1 MNTESTEKQPT
12 KEEVKAWY
20 MEQIEMAKLR
30 HELAKLQSETV
41 QEEARRIQA
50 TMMIAQMQ
58 APMTSDEPENEEMA
72 MSEEKP
78 TMRSLKR
85 EK

>member
-1 MNTESTEKQPT
+1 MSTESTEKQPT
-12 KEEVKAWY
+12 KEEVMAWY
-20 MEQIEMAKLR
+20 KEQIEMAKLR

-58 APMTSDEPENEEMA
+58 APMSSEEEQEEM
-72 MSEEKP
+72 ETPEPQP
-78 TMRSLKR
+78 TVRSLKR

>member
-1 MNTESTEKQPT
+1 MNTETTEKQPT

-20 MEQIEMAKLR
+20 LEQIEMAKLR

-58 APMTSDEPENEEMA
+58 SPMPEGESEDEMPEEPKA
-72 MSEEKP
+72 